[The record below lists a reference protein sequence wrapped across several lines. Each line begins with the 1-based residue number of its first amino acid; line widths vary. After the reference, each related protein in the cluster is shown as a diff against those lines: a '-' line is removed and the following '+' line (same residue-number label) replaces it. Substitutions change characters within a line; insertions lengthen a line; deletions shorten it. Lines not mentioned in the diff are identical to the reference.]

1 MLEPI
6 GQEPLSF
13 TASILP
19 VVLAL
24 ILVLNFYLTSLVW
37 YFLRFDVLKVAIVGL
52 TLAMVT
58 TIRKVRQYNFTSNSS
73 VINRL

>member
-6 GQEPLSF
+6 GHEPLSF

-24 ILVLNFYLTSLVW
+24 ILV
-37 YFLRFDVLKVAIVGL
+37 FLLRGDF
-52 TLAMVT
+52 
-58 TIRKVRQYNFTSNSS
+58 IRP
-73 VINRL
+73 IG

>member
-6 GQEPLSF
+6 GHEPLSF